1 MSKLEYIAKVEL
13 LFRKKREGAQ
23 DIARANYA
31 LACQDAQ
38 FSKNELQIREQQFNV
53 GKAIHENKN
62 IEKEKEKLNKLFFKR
77 LSLLKAL
84 GMDKDMLVPKYECQN
99 CKDTGKVNGANCK
112 CFDNEVYRLLS
123 ESSDIKDRLGLED
136 LKFSGDNNKKVL
148 AFIRKFDKD
157 FAFTAK
163 RNILLIG
170 KTGTGK
176 TYLLNALANDIM
188 KKGNSVFFI
197 TAFNLNRLLLKIHV
211 GTLQE
216 KDQLLSSL
224 LDADVLIIDDLGS
237 EQIFKNVTIE
247 YIFNII
253 NERQMSNKYTFYT
266 TNCDLQ
272 ELQIKYGERIFS
284 RLVNKQITS
293 VLTLDCEDMRLVRQ
307 VKM

>member
-1 MSKLEYIAKVEL
+1 MSKLEYIARVEL
-13 LFRKKREGAQ
+13 LFRKKREEAQ

-38 FSKNELQIREQQFNV
+38 FSKNELEIREQQFNV
-53 GKAIHENKN
+53 GKAIHESKN
-62 IEKEKEKLNKLFFKR
+62 VEKEQEKLKKLFLKR
-77 LSLLKAL
+77 LSLLKTIE
-84 GMDKDMLVPKYECQN
+84 MDKNMLSPKYECSI

-123 ESSDIKDRLGLED
+123 ESSDVKEKLGLED

-148 AFIRKFDKD
+148 AFIRKFEKD
-157 FAFTAK
+157 FAFTPK
-163 RNILLIG
+163 KNILLIG

-237 EQIFKNVTIE
+237 EQIFKNVTVE

-253 NERQMSNKYTFYT
+253 NERQMSDKYTFYT
-266 TNCDLQ
+266 TNCGLQ
-272 ELQIKYGERIFS
+272 ELQSKYGERIFS
-284 RLVNKQITS
+284 RLISKQITT
-293 VLTLDCEDMRLVRQ
+293 VLTLDSEDVRLVKQ
-307 VKM
+307 IKM